1 MGEMI
6 ATAPCRFCGQMNQVE
21 EGLTKPQ
28 AEEQATMTCMCEEAL
43 EYQQKKARKDNA
55 KNNVQAL
62 FGKDA
67 ATQKKCDEKVVNLLN
82 DGVEMIYS
90 GEIAK
95 MTLNLPGGT
104 KATISR
110 NSKGEISVER
120 METKKQKLTEKEE

>member
-43 EYQQKKARKDNA
+43 EYQQKKARKEN
-55 KNNVQAL
+55 
-62 FGKDA
+62 
-67 ATQKKCDEKVVNLLN
+67 
-82 DGVEMIYS
+82 
-90 GEIAK
+90 AK
-95 MTLNLPGGT
+95 MTLNLTGGT

-120 METKKQKLTEKEE
+120 METKKQKLTE